1 MSKFGKLIYDLQ
13 EISDY
18 HADDDACLLDFAG
31 VAEPDQHK
39 HAEEVIDKVVN
50 ILLMIDGWANAYPP
64 DIFIPMTK
72 EDWADHHEIL
82 KLSKRTG
89 SAAAADCM
97 RYVVT
102 QMKASVE
109 KMS

>member
-1 MSKFGKLIYDLQ
+1 MSKFAELTDNLQLISNGLEKDNRP
-13 EISDY
+13 
-18 HADDDACLLDFAG
+18 ADA
-31 VAEPDQHK
+31 
-39 HAEEVIDKVVN
+39 EVIDKVMD
-50 ILLMIDGWANAYPP
+50 ILLMIDQWANAYPP

-82 KLSKRTG
+82 KLSKRNG

>member
-18 HADDDACLLDFAG
+18 HADYNASLLDFACQP
-31 VAEPDQHK
+31 PDQHK

>member
-1 MSKFGKLIYDLQ
+1 
-13 EISDY
+13 
-18 HADDDACLLDFAG
+18 
-31 VAEPDQHK
+31 
-39 HAEEVIDKVVN
+39 
-50 ILLMIDGWANAYPP
+50 
-64 DIFIPMTK
+64 MTK